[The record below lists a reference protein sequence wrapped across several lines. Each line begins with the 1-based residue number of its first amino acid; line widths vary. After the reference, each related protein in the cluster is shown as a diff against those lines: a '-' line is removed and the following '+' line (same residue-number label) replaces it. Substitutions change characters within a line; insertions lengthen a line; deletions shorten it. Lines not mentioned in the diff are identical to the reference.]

1 MQRIETATCN
11 NTMTQRHAAAKSFS
25 HSNIPECSI
34 STVQQQNPEATA
46 IPEATINTTL
56 QQLESAPHNSMN
68 TRQQHAAATM
78 CRQQHYAAAACISKG
93 QCCAGTAIWRN
104 SCSNSTYAAI
114 LNANQHVSI
123 MYTFAW
129 PISKAALM
137 TRRYNAIMAQRC
149 NATMA
154 QSHSA
159 NDIA

>member
-11 NTMTQRHAAAKSFS
+11 NTMTQRRAAAKSFS

-34 STVQQQNPEATA
+34 STVQQQNPDATA
-46 IPEATINTTL
+46 IPVET
-56 QQLESAPHNSMN
+56 APYNSMN
-68 TRQQHAAATM
+68 TQQQHAAATT
-78 CRQQHYAAAACISKG
+78 CRQQNYAAAACISKG

-159 NDIA
+159 NSVS